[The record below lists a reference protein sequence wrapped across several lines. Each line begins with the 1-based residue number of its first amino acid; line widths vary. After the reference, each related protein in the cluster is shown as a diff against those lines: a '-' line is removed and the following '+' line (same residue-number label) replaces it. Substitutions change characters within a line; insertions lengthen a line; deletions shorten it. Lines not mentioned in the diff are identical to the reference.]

1 MFARPFGF
9 QDGGRASSLEIE
21 VLSRRHGDRGA
32 ESVAQAL
39 GEAESV
45 AKALGEFCPEI
56 SSSFG
61 RSRFDPLL
69 LQS

>member
-1 MFARPFGF
+1 MRGEVDVRAAVCFR
-9 QDGGRASSLEIE
+9 DGGGASSLEIE

-39 GEAESV
+39 GE
-45 AKALGEFCPEI
+45 FCPEI